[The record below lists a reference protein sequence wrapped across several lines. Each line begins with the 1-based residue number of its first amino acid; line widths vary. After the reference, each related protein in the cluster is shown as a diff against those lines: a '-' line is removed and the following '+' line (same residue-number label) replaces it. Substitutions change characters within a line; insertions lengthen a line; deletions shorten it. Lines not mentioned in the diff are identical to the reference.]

1 MLTLVMNKLKVIYFS
16 ILKLVNFLEIMQMR
30 AIKVLINTPLQMF
43 QQAKEDTED
52 IQLLMISDLSKMVK

>member
-1 MLTLVMNKLKVIYFS
+1 MLTLVMNKPKVIYLS

-52 IQLLMISDLSKMVK
+52 IQLLMISDLSTMVK